1 MQHAFSARHESQQ
14 AFSSRPQTSITDPP
28 SICTGQNRS
37 RSRNGQRRKR
47 HRRQRA
53 QLRTPRRH
61 TARRT
66 AWGGIGG
73 GGRARAGT
81 RIQPAAMAA
90 ATLHV
95 LVELETMAGVSMV
108 TATEGKTILTTMPSK
123 GCYREPTRTWV
134 RLHQCTNR
142 PAILVRSSKEGEGVR
157 VGDDGDVDAYNTVR
171 DVQHSAI
178 TTPLR
183 RERCHA
189 QHHDGTGIAATIAA
203 RSPTHL
209 TCLRGAVASLS
220 SSGSCYFFSEFSCE
234 SSCYAR
240 SIHEGA
246 RPR

>member
-1 MQHAFSARHESQQ
+1 
-14 AFSSRPQTSITDPP
+14 
-28 SICTGQNRS
+28 
-37 RSRNGQRRKR
+37 
-47 HRRQRA
+47 
-53 QLRTPRRH
+53 
-61 TARRT
+61 
-66 AWGGIGG
+66 
-73 GGRARAGT
+73 
-81 RIQPAAMAA
+81 MAA

-134 RLHQCTNR
+134 RLHQRTNR

-203 RSPTHL
+203 RSPPT
-209 TCLRGAVASLS
+209 
-220 SSGSCYFFSEFSCE
+220 
-234 SSCYAR
+234 
-240 SIHEGA
+240 
-246 RPR
+246 

>member
-1 MQHAFSARHESQQ
+1 
-14 AFSSRPQTSITDPP
+14 
-28 SICTGQNRS
+28 
-37 RSRNGQRRKR
+37 
-47 HRRQRA
+47 
-53 QLRTPRRH
+53 
-61 TARRT
+61 
-66 AWGGIGG
+66 
-73 GGRARAGT
+73 
-81 RIQPAAMAA
+81 MAA

-95 LVELETMAGVSMV
+95 LVELETMDGGGVDGDGDGWDDDLDDH
-108 TATEGKTILTTMPSK
+108 AIEG
-123 GCYREPTRTWV
+123 
-134 RLHQCTNR
+134 
-142 PAILVRSSKEGEGVR
+142 VRSSKEGEGVR

-234 SSCYAR
+234 SSCYAL

-246 RPR
+246 P

>member
-1 MQHAFSARHESQQ
+1 
-14 AFSSRPQTSITDPP
+14 
-28 SICTGQNRS
+28 
-37 RSRNGQRRKR
+37 
-47 HRRQRA
+47 
-53 QLRTPRRH
+53 
-61 TARRT
+61 
-66 AWGGIGG
+66 
-73 GGRARAGT
+73 
-81 RIQPAAMAA
+81 MAA

-171 DVQHSAI
+171 DVQHLAI

-189 QHHDGTGIAATIAA
+189 QHHDGTRIAEATIHSSISHPLDVPVPQRCHRISLNQAGLVIF
-203 RSPTHL
+203 SLNFHVNHPVTPGPYMKVLGGGKFIGL
-209 TCLRGAVASLS
+209 TNPSMQLVVCVALNLQLH
-220 SSGSCYFFSEFSCE
+220 F
-234 SSCYAR
+234 
-240 SIHEGA
+240 
-246 RPR
+246 

>member
-1 MQHAFSARHESQQ
+1 
-14 AFSSRPQTSITDPP
+14 
-28 SICTGQNRS
+28 
-37 RSRNGQRRKR
+37 
-47 HRRQRA
+47 
-53 QLRTPRRH
+53 
-61 TARRT
+61 
-66 AWGGIGG
+66 
-73 GGRARAGT
+73 
-81 RIQPAAMAA
+81 MAA

-220 SSGSCYFFSEFSCE
+220 SSGSCYFSLNFHVNHPVTPGPYMKVLGRGKFIGLTICDW
-234 SSCYAR
+234 
-240 SIHEGA
+240 
-246 RPR
+246 